1 MRKALPLM
9 LVGALLTFVV
19 CLWLYN
25 LVAAQ

>member
-1 MRKALPLM
+1 MKKALPLM
-9 LVGALLTFVV
+9 LAGALLTFMV